1 MNNRVTIRPETLR
14 PARKW
19 EKPTPDEIRELIRLT
34 GMTNGEVAALLGLAK
49 PTKTSGRGSRTV
61 RRWTAGDSPI
71 PYAAWA
77 LLAHQAGFGLIWV
90 DRAGPHRTGR
100 HAATKAARQ
109 RPAVTEDQQ
118 ENRE

>member
-34 GMTNGEVAALLGLAK
+34 GMNSEDVAAILGLAPPSK
-49 PTKTSGRGSRTV
+49 KSGRGSRTV
-61 RRWTAGDSPI
+61 RRWKSGDVQI

-77 LLAHQAGFGLIWV
+77 LLAHQAGFGTIWV
-90 DRAGPHRTGR
+90 DCDEDERHIPKMRGSHSGPHLIS
-100 HAATKAARQ
+100 
-109 RPAVTEDQQ
+109 P
-118 ENRE
+118 